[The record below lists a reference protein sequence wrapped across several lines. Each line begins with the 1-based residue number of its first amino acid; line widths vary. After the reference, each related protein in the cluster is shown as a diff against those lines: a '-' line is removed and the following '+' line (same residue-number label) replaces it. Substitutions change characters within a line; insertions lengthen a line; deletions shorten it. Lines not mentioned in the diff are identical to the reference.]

1 LHVESSFADGAVIVS
16 GRIDLAVGGP
26 RPDRATRVLID
37 LKTGRAW
44 PEHPEDMRLY
54 ALLHALRFG
63 VPPFRVATL
72 FLGSGDWQPED
83 VTEQT
88 LDRAA
93 DRVATAIGSATEAAP
108 APEL

>member
-1 LHVESSFADGAVIVS
+1 FVEATFGGGSVSLS
-16 GRIDLAVGGP
+16 GRISLALG
-26 RPDRATRVLID
+26 RPVAARATRVLID

-54 ALLHALRFG
+54 ALLHTLRFG

-72 FLGSGDWQPED
+72 FLGSGDWQAED